1 MFKWHYYDFLESSYD
16 FQKISIAAPSMYKAV
31 HAYIFPQHE
40 IAFNYFLFL
49 SIFHRSTRF
58 DMLAESNTRDQ
69 NMVDFMIDKWTNFAI
84 FHNPTPTDNS
94 WPTYGTNGITYVR
107 LEDSKLIV
115 KNDKVRDDRLTFWS
129 EIFPL

>member
-1 MFKWHYYDFLESSYD
+1 
-16 FQKISIAAPSMYKAV
+16 
-31 HAYIFPQHE
+31 
-40 IAFNYFLFL
+40 
-49 SIFHRSTRF
+49 
-58 DMLAESNTRDQ
+58 MLAESNTRDQ

-115 KNDKVRDDRLTFWS
+115 KNDKVRDDRLNFWS
-129 EIFPL
+129 EIFPM